1 MSRQKSSKCLV
12 KRAPSVSSK
21 EQPRVITPTNS
32 YENVAK
38 ASWAPGAELLDNSS
52 GSTSAADDVQ
62 YMNTAAVNIA
72 DSPNLNQTFDQH
84 KASEYESID
93 DVLTPAVK
101 VYVHLRNEMNSEYQR
116 PYTALSGK
124 V

>member
-1 MSRQKSSKCLV
+1 MSRQKSSKCRI
-12 KRAPSVSSK
+12 KRAALSVSSE
-21 EQPRVITPTNS
+21 EQLRVITPINS

-38 ASWAPGAELLDNSS
+38 ASRAPGAELLDNSS
-52 GSTSAADDVQ
+52 DSTSAADDVQ

-93 DVLTPAVK
+93 DVLTPAAN
-101 VYVHLRNEMNSEYQR
+101 VYVHLRN
-116 PYTALSGK
+116 
-124 V
+124 